1 MRVRDL
7 FIVLFVALF
16 SSTLFAQET
25 TGKLQGRVVDAQGL
39 AVPGATVT
47 ASGPQG
53 NKTATTDTDGRFT
66 IPFLT
71 PGVYVVRA
79 QLQGFRAFEQAGVTV
94 GLGQTVEVPV
104 KMEVGAVAETVN
116 ITAAPQIV
124 DTTSTTVGAVISSDL
139 LENIPV
145 GRRLADT
152 LYLAPGASSSSTAGH
167 MNPSMSG
174 GSGLDNLYVIDGV
187 NVTSTGYGGL
197 GSYSTTFGS
206 LGNATPFDFVKEV
219 QVKTG
224 GYDAEFGQSTGGVV
238 NVVTKSGSNDL
249 RGSAFGYT
257 RPDNLEGTWT
267 EVQTPNGTVQTL
279 GSHNYDAG
287 ASGGGP
293 IIRNRLFFFGA
304 IDPTRDVQTYQ
315 APAGFPLLSLG
326 GVDRVR
332 DATPYSAKVTYQL
345 NSSHRIDASFFG
357 DPSNGL
363 DGAQRPGALLATTT
377 QQFSTLAYGGH
388 NQTVRYD
395 GVVSSHWLVEAYY
408 SRALNNINETPDANT
423 WQVRDTT
430 VTPNVRSG
438 GLGFYEPGNHS
449 LNNQYAV
456 KATNILGSHEVKYG
470 FEYDHANWNQLISY
484 TGPTFTAPNGQQTA
498 TGASIQIIPD
508 PSYGQI
514 YRVVR
519 GNFTPGAST
528 TQNYQDFFVQDTWRV
543 GSRLTVNPGLRFEQ
557 ETLNGNA
564 ISGFS
569 LGNNWAPR
577 IGATFDPN
585 GDGKTKIYG
594 SYGRFYARVPNDLA
608 ARSLSAETGIILADY
623 FDVGLTTPI
632 PNGVVAGPAPGT
644 TTHFITNGATAGDTI
659 DPNAKMSY
667 INEYL
672 FGVEREIM
680 PNTSLGIRY
689 IHRDIGRMLEDVA
702 NCPSVG
708 AFVPE
713 TADICSNVSYILT
726 NPSSATPVNAAAIA
740 AFPAFADVSFA
751 DPVHTYNAVEVTLN
765 RRMFHNWSG
774 MASYTW
780 SRLRGN
786 YEGFYRDDNGQS
798 DPGISSLYDFPQN
811 DPTFTAIGGPQD
823 GFQGDIRYLGDPNG
837 ILPLDRP
844 HHIKLFGNY
853 MLGNLNLGVGINGSS
868 GAPLTPLAP
877 NPNYSNGG
885 EIPTAPRGSG
895 IQTVDGFIT
904 RAPFTTQVDFQAAY
918 NLKMGGARRLT
929 LLADIFNLFD
939 QQTVLNYDAW
949 TSLTFGGPA
958 NPNYGQPTS
967 QIIAGPQIQ
976 APRQIRLGARFQF

>member
-7 FIVLFVALF
+7 FIVLLLALF

-25 TGKLQGRVVDAQGL
+25 TGKLQGRAIDAQGL
-39 AVPGATVT
+39 PVPGATVT
-47 ASGPQG
+47 ATGPQG
-53 NKTATTDTDGRFT
+53 DKSATTDADGRFT

-71 PGVYVVRA
+71 PGVYIVRA
-79 QLQGFRAFEQAGVTV
+79 QLQGFKAFEQRGVTV
-94 GLGQTVEVPV
+94 SLGQAVDVPV

-124 DTTSTTVGAVISSDL
+124 DTSSTTVGAVISGDL

-152 LYLAPGASSSSTAGH
+152 LYLAPGTSSSSTAGH

-238 NVVTKSGSNDL
+238 NVVTKSGSNDF
-249 RGSAFGYT
+249 RGSLFGYT
-257 RPDNLEGTWT
+257 RPANLEGTWT

-279 GSHNYDAG
+279 GSDNYDAG

-326 GVDRVR
+326 AVDRVR

-363 DGAQRPGALLATTT
+363 DGAQRPGALLGTTT

-408 SRALNNINETPDANT
+408 SRALNNINETPDADT

-430 VTPNVRSG
+430 VTPNIRSG

-508 PSYGQI
+508 PTYGQI

-577 IGATFDPN
+577 IATFDRT
-585 GDGKTKIYG
+585 DGKTRSTAATADSTRAYRTI
-594 SYGRFYARVPNDLA
+594 SRRERCRRRRASAGRL
-608 ARSLSAETGIILADY
+608 L
-623 FDVGLTTPI
+623 DVGLTTPI
-632 PNGVVAGPAPGT
+632 PNGVVADPTPGT
-644 TTHFITNGATAGDTI
+644 TTHFITSSATAGDTI

-667 INEYL
+667 IND
-672 FGVEREIM
+672 
-680 PNTSLGIRY
+680 TSS
-689 IHRDIGRMLEDVA
+689 A
-702 NCPSVG
+702 
-708 AFVPE
+708 
-713 TADICSNVSYILT
+713 SNVKSCRT
-726 NPSSATPVNAAAIA
+726 RASASV
-740 AFPAFADVSFA
+740 
-751 DPVHTYNAVEVTLN
+751 
-765 RRMFHNWSG
+765 
-774 MASYTW
+774 
-780 SRLRGN
+780 
-786 YEGFYRDDNGQS
+786 
-798 DPGISSLYDFPQN
+798 
-811 DPTFTAIGGPQD
+811 TFTAI
-823 GFQGDIRYLGDPNG
+823 
-837 ILPLDRP
+837 
-844 HHIKLFGNY
+844 
-853 MLGNLNLGVGINGSS
+853 S
-868 GAPLTPLAP
+868 GACSKTW
-877 NPNYSNGG
+877 
-885 EIPTAPRGSG
+885 PTVPPSEPFFRRPRISAATCRTSSRTRRAPRRS
-895 IQTVDGFIT
+895 T
-904 RAPFTTQVDFQAAY
+904 RRPS
-918 NLKMGGARRLT
+918 RR
-929 LLADIFNLFD
+929 FPR
-939 QQTVLNYDAW
+939 
-949 TSLTFGGPA
+949 SPA
-958 NPNYGQPTS
+958 
-967 QIIAGPQIQ
+967 
-976 APRQIRLGARFQF
+976 